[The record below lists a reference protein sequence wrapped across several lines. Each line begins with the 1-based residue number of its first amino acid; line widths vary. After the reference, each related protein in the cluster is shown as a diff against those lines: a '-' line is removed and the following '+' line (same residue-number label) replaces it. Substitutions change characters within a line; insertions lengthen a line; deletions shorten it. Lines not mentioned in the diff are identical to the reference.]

1 MTTRW
6 ELQNANRRIVSVA
19 DLFCGAGGSS
29 SGAQR
34 AIEGLGATMD
44 LVAVNHWNTA
54 IATHSA
60 NHPNARHL
68 VEDVSLIDPE
78 QVVPEGRLD
87 LLMASPECRFYSRA
101 RGGKPI
107 HDQGRMNPWVVHNWL
122 TKIDVRRVIIENV
135 PEFVDWGP
143 LDENGR
149 PDKARRGEHFQAWF
163 LTFMAL
169 GYQAEWR
176 LLNAA
181 DYGEATTRTRFFLM
195 ARNDGALL
203 EWPEP
208 THGKSETP
216 LLPGRLPWRGARE
229 IIDWTNSG
237 RSILDDPKYQRKPLS
252 VKTRRRIAR
261 GLEKYGGPL
270 APLFIRLLDL
280 PNCETLAWEANGR
293 QQSFILNRHGDNG
306 GNRAHG
312 VHEPVPTIT
321 TRGGGYLVQTG
332 ASRFVGANRNEN
344 IPRSIDE
351 PIPPVTTGGGGG
363 IFLVEAEPRPFLIG
377 QQSGAAPR
385 DTAEPMPTI
394 ASAGAISLVRPIVIQ
409 YYGQSDVQDIDL
421 PLAGITAAAR
431 KHGLVRPALVEY
443 YGNSDAAN
451 IENPLPT
458 VTAKARHGLVC
469 PTIIECN
476 HGNGPMGDKGDYR
489 RAHSV
494 EEPLPA
500 ITTAHG
506 LALAQPIVVETP
518 QTGAN
523 GRYSR
528 SSDEP
533 LMTVTTNDDLCL
545 AVPVADPA
553 PQPYIV
559 PNFGE
564 CAYQEPRTHAID
576 DPLPTVTSRGA
587 GNLVVPELD
596 DPGDVPALDPNR
608 LVEIDGQTYLLDIRF
623 RMLQNPELAR
633 AMGFSDDESAYE
645 FVGNV
650 AEVTKQIG
658 NAVPV
663 NLAAALVRA
672 ILA

>member
-1 MTTRW
+1 MS
-6 ELQNANRRIVSVA
+6 NRIVSVA

-34 AIEGLGATMD
+34 AIEELGATMD

-68 VEDVSLIDPE
+68 VEDVSLVDPE
-78 QVVPEGRLD
+78 RVVPEGRLD
-87 LLMASPECRFYSRA
+87 LLMASPECRFFSRA

-122 TKIDVRRVIIENV
+122 TKIDVRCVIIENV

-143 LDENGR
+143 LDEHGR
-149 PDKARRGEHFQAWF
+149 PDKAHKGEHFQAWF
-163 LTFMAL
+163 LTFLSL
-169 GYQAEWR
+169 GYRAEWR
-176 LLNAA
+176 MLNAA
-181 DYGEATTRTRFFLM
+181 DYGEATTRTRFFLV
-195 ARNDGALL
+195 ARKDGVPL

-208 THGKSETP
+208 SHGKIGAP
-216 LLPGRLPWRGARE
+216 LFPGRMRWRGARE
-229 IIDWTNSG
+229 IIDWTNPG

-280 PNCETLAWEANGR
+280 PDAEGIAWDADGA
-293 QQSFILNRHGDNG
+293 QQSFVLNRHGDNG

-321 TRGGGYLVQTG
+321 TRGGGYLVQPAATHL
-332 ASRFVGANRNEN
+332 VGANRNEN
-344 IPRSIDE
+344 VPRSIEE
-351 PIPPVTTGGGGG
+351 PIPPATTAGGGG
-363 IFLVEAEPRPFLIG
+363 IYLVAAEPRPFLIG
-377 QQSGAAPR
+377 QQSNAAPR
-385 DTAEPMPTI
+385 DAAEPMPTI
-394 ASAGAISLVRPIVIQ
+394 ATAGAISLVRPIVIQ
-409 YYGQSDVQDIDL
+409 YYGQSDAQDIDQ
-421 PLAGITAAAR
+421 PLSGITAVAR
-431 KHGLVRPALVEY
+431 KHGLIQPTLVEY
-443 YGNSDAAN
+443 YGNSDAAS
-451 IENPLPT
+451 IDAPLPT
-458 VTAKARHGLVC
+458 VTTKTRHALVW

-476 HGNGPMGDKGDYR
+476 HGNGSMGDKGNYR
-489 RAHSV
+489 RVHSI
-494 EEPLPA
+494 EEPLPT
-500 ITTAHG
+500 ITTAQG
-506 LALAQPIVVETP
+506 LALAQPVVVKTS
-518 QTGAN
+518 QTGGN
-523 GRYSR
+523 GSYSR
-528 SSDEP
+528 SADEP
-533 LMTVTTNDDLCL
+533 LLTVTTENDLCI

-564 CAYQEPRTHAID
+564 CANQEPRTHAID

-596 DPGDVPALDPNR
+596 DTGDGPDLDPNR

-633 AMGFSDDESAYE
+633 AMGFNDDESGYE
-645 FVGNV
+645 FVGTV
-650 AEVTKQIG
+650 SEVTKQIG

-672 ILA
+672 ILG